1 MKLLETQKEFIVEED
16 RDFDSPHASTL
27 IRLSNGDILS
37 AWFAGSWEKGP
48 DVAIWMSRRTKDG
61 WQKPWIVADTRGI
74 ALWNPVL
81 FQRQDGRI
89 FLFYKEGATI
99 PNWRTLVKISDD
111 EGKTWTDS
119 RELVEGDQIGGRG
132 PVKNKCI
139 TLSDGTILAPASL
152 EGETWDAFVDISTD
166 GGDSW
171 NMSQLVPL
179 RRADY
184 HVVDRL
190 PDRRL
195 CYGKGV
201 IQPTLWESAPGK
213 VHMLLRSTSSAIF
226 RSDSEDGGKT
236 WCTAYQSGLPNNN
249 SGIDL
254 VKLHNGNLVL
264 AYNPTGNLPNYYKGP
279 RTPLVLSLST
289 DNGESWQQILTLENE
304 PGGYAY
310 PAIICDD
317 VHQELLLTYT
327 WKRERI
333 VFWRIRY
340 EL

>member
-61 WQKPWIVADTRGI
+61 WQRPWIIADTRGI

-139 TLSDGTILAPASL
+139 TLSDGDDPCPCFL
-152 EGETWDAFVDISTD
+152 
-166 GGDSW
+166 GGRD
-171 NMSQLVPL
+171 LG
-179 RRADY
+179 
-184 HVVDRL
+184 
-190 PDRRL
+190 RL
-195 CYGKGV
+195 CGY
-201 IQPTLWESAPGK
+201 
-213 VHMLLRSTSSAIF
+213 
-226 RSDSEDGGKT
+226 
-236 WCTAYQSGLPNNN
+236 
-249 SGIDL
+249 
-254 VKLHNGNLVL
+254 LH
-264 AYNPTGNLPNYYKGP
+264 
-279 RTPLVLSLST
+279 R
-289 DNGESWQQILTLENE
+289 
-304 PGGYAY
+304 
-310 PAIICDD
+310 
-317 VHQELLLTYT
+317 
-327 WKRERI
+327 
-333 VFWRIRY
+333 WRG
-340 EL
+340 